1 MLILTSN
8 GLSSP
13 EIIDKLRPL
22 LPTRSK
28 AVFVTTASAGYKE
41 NDWNI
46 PRLKEELF
54 SLGISDVEYFDFDS
68 QAPDLLSQ
76 YDVIEIIGGNPF
88 YLLNSMKKA
97 GCEALLKELSET
109 KILIGV
115 SAGALV
121 LQNNIN
127 LIAKYSPEMN
137 ENVNLSDFTGFSLTN
152 IEILPHYS
160 RFLSRFDRFE
170 ETAKEYE
177 VAENRTVIRID
188 DGQAVFI
195 ENSRCEII

>member
-13 EIIDKLRPL
+13 EITNKLRPL
-22 LPTRSK
+22 FADCRKS
-28 AVFVTTASAGYKE
+28 VIITTASVGYKE
-41 NDWNI
+41 NDWHI
-46 PRLKEELF
+46 PRLREELSSF
-54 SLGISDVEYFDFDS
+54 GISDIEYFDFDS
-68 QAPDLLSQ
+68 QNPSLLLQ

-88 YLLNSMKKA
+88 YLLNSMKKT
-97 GCEALLKELSET
+97 GCEALLKELAET

-121 LQNNIN
+121 LQDNID

-137 ENVNLSDFTGFSLTN
+137 EDVGLSDLTGFALTD

-160 RFLSRFDRFE
+160 RFLSVFDLFE

-177 VAENRTVIRID
+177 NAENRTVIRID

-195 ENSRCEII
+195 DNNRCEII

>member
-8 GLSSP
+8 GLSSLK
-13 EIIDKLRPL
+13 IIDKLRPL
-22 LPTRSK
+22 LPPRSK
-28 AVFVTTASAGYKE
+28 AVLVTTASIGYKE

-46 PRLKEELF
+46 PRLKEELS

-68 QAPDLLSQ
+68 QTPNLLSQ

-137 ENVNLSDFTGFSLTN
+137 ENVNLSDFTGFALTN
-152 IEILPHYS
+152 AEILPHYS

-177 VAENRTVIRID
+177 AAENRTVIRID

-195 ENSRCEII
+195 ENSRCEIL